1 VLTALLLAVVAS
13 PEADAKSLFVNGDS
27 LAVGTQPYFPGAL
40 PGWSVRTSASISRHA
55 FEGPGVL
62 RSAGSLPRYLAMSLG
77 TNDDP
82 RQASVFR
89 SAIRETMAIA
99 GPRRCVVWATV
110 VRPAVAGATYAGY
123 NRVLRAQA
131 RKRPNLD
138 VVHWR
143 RLVRSHPEWLAGDGA
158 HVNAEGYR
166 ARARAFARKLRRCR

>member
-62 RSAGSLPRYLAMSLG
+62 RSAGSLPRYLAISLG

-110 VRPAVAGATYAGY
+110 VRPGGGGRHLRRLQPGPEGRGPQAAQPRRRALAPARPLSPGVAGG
-123 NRVLRAQA
+123 
-131 RKRPNLD
+131 
-138 VVHWR
+138 R
-143 RLVRSHPEWLAGDGA
+143 R
-158 HVNAEGYR
+158 R
-166 ARARAFARKLRRCR
+166 ARQR